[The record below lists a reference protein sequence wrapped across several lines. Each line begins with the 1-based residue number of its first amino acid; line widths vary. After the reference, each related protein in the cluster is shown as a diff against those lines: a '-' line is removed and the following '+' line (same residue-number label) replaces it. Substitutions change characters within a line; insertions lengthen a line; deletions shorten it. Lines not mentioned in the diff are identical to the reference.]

1 MKRFMNL
8 DLTLSSLQDRG
19 HRITKVRKEIVKI
32 FSQTPKPLSANEVE
46 KALLKSG
53 LSVNKTTIYRE
64 LHFLLTNSYLTKVYL
79 HPKEVSYES
88 SELKHHHHLV
98 CDDCGEV
105 DSVTNCLARDLEG
118 EIYKKKGFKIL
129 RHSIE
134 FYGQCKRCI

>member
-134 FYGQCKRCI
+134 FYGRCKRCI